1 MDVLYKF
8 LKERSVLFVFL
19 PFLIIGFAFHF
30 IHGKSQSHLIINTY
44 HSNFGDFFLKHL
56 THLGDGIIFPILIIA
71 ALFIKFK
78 WSLYFLTSA
87 LLTLLAMYL
96 TKQVLFVDMP
106 RPSLFFE
113 NSYNLYLVE
122 GVKIHRHHGLPSG
135 HSTTAFAVFSL
146 LILIGKNNYLK
157 FTFAILAII
166 AGFSRVY
173 LSQHFLIDVLAG
185 AILGIAIAL
194 ISYWIVERICDKKGI
209 TLEERIPFRFSV
221 TKMSTKHK

>member
-1 MDVLYKF
+1 MNVLYKF
-8 LKERSVLFVFL
+8 LKEKSVLFVFL

-30 IHGKSQSHLIINTY
+30 IHGKSQSHLIINAY
-44 HSNFGDFFLKHL
+44 HSNFADFFFKHL
-56 THLGDGIIFPILIIA
+56 TYLGDGIIFPILIIA

-96 TKQVLFVDMP
+96 SKQVLFNGMP
-106 RPSLFFE
+106 RPVTFFE
-113 NSYNLYLVE
+113 DTYNLYLVE
-122 GVKIHRHHGLPSG
+122 GVKIHRYNCLPSG
-135 HSTTAFAVFSL
+135 HSTTAFAVYSL
-146 LILIGKNNYLK
+146 LILICKNNYLK
-157 FTFAILAII
+157 FTFALFAII

-194 ISYWIVERICDKKGI
+194 ISYWIIDKICDKKGI
-209 TLEERIPFRFSV
+209 TLEERIVVRFSV
-221 TKMSTKHK
+221 EKNERKT